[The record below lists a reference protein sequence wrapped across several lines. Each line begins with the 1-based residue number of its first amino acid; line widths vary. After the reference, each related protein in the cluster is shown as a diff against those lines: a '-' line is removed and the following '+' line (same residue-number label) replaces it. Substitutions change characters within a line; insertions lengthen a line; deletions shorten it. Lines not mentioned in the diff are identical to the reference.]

1 MNFEEIGQTLSELA
15 NSGDPVFA
23 QAAHNVAELT
33 QQAQTGELSKEELT
47 ELLLDMQRQLDIIQ
61 DMEQL
66 AFKEK
71 LHTVLTGLITIAAA
85 V

>member
-1 MNFEEIGQTLSELA
+1 MTFEEIAQALTELA
-15 NSGDPVFA
+15 NSGNPVFA
-23 QAAHNVAELT
+23 QAAHNVAEIT
-33 QQAQTGELSKEELT
+33 QQAQTGQLSKEELT
-47 ELLLDMQRQLDIIQ
+47 ELLLDIQRQLDIIQ

-71 LHTVLTGLITIAAA
+71 LNTALNGLIILAAA